1 MYRKENRFED
11 IYCIDTLTLLAY
23 FYLLLKINLAAL
35 QLWQHGDTKKLVC
48 SITITIFIGSP
59 PYFNGMGISEIL
71 VSYRQVN
78 FIYGDLILRRNLE
91 NVFKYCQ
98 AWRDFYVGEYDN
110 VVLSVRELEQ
120 WLQ

>member
-1 MYRKENRFED
+1 MLIFYIFFEKTMYRKENRFED
-11 IYCIDTLTLLAY
+11 IYCIDTLTLLTY

-78 FIYGDLILRRNLE
+78 FIYGDLILSQKFGKRLQVLPSLE
-91 NVFKYCQ
+91 RFLR
-98 AWRDFYVGEYDN
+98 WRI
-110 VVLSVRELEQ
+110 R
-120 WLQ
+120 